1 MNRETSLATASKTC
15 PFYIHPRH
23 WQEWRSCAVDP
34 DIIALNVRSLA
45 EQRPYEYLCY
55 SPLLPRTNTGRLATW
70 VLRRYTHTEHGGW
83 WCDGLDPLDNWQPMR
98 WGCFKPDKPVR
109 DEKGKLVKYE
119 HPFKCSTKAFF
130 LRVSVQIWR
139 RVAHLYKKRLPDNIV
154 VTADGEA
161 LGFWAWVLENNI
173 PITITEGA
181 KKAGALLTA
190 GYAAIAL
197 PGIDG
202 GYRTPKDD
210 AGNKIGRSYL
220 LPELKYFAT
229 RGRRINFCFDRDSKR
244 KTVRNVNRAITTCG
258 KLLTQLGC
266 DIWVISWQQPEKGV
280 DDFLAVYGSDV
291 FERVAHSLAANWD
304 TWLGRSYT
312 QLAYAPDILVNRR
325 YLGEIPLPV
334 AAQLVAIKS
343 PKGTGKT
350 HLLESVVAEAIA
362 NGQWVLVVG
371 HRVQLVEALCH
382 RFGIPYITEVRTSQT
397 GAVLGYGL
405 CVDSLH
411 PQSQARFNADNW
423 HDGLV
428 IIDECEQ
435 VIWHALNSNTC
446 QRSRV
451 AILQQLKTL
460 LSNVLQGNGRVFLA
474 DADLSD
480 LSIDFVRS
488 LSGYD
493 TEPTVIVNGWLPG
506 PEECCNIHNYTG
518 KNPSALVAALET
530 HIAQGGRPFV
540 VCSAQKA
547 KSNWG
552 TRTLESH
559 LQNLFNDQRILR
571 IDSETISDPSHPA
584 YGCIANLNEILPD
597 YDIVLASPSIETGVS
612 IDLKGH
618 FTSVWGIF
626 QGVQSSSSARQAL
639 FRLREPVERHIW
651 AAPYGIGK
659 IGNGSTSVNSLLAS
673 QHKLAKANIRLLQ
686 ETALDDIELN
696 FQPESL
702 RIWAQM
708 AVGVNLGMIDYRQS
722 ILAGLKAEGHQIVD
736 ASVAVDDAVRLSII
750 GTREQNH
757 QAEASAIA
765 SAPEISPAQYEQ
777 LQEQKAKTQAQRYS
791 QGKHMIQQRYGIPV
805 DTSLVLKDDDGWY
818 AQIKLHYYLT
828 VGRQFLKGRDVS
840 RLLEQ
845 SLLNNGALWQPDLNR
860 TQMCVAVAVLENLG
874 LLELLVPNREWR
886 SSDEVLQQMAL
897 LAQAHA
903 WDIKAALNITISEK
917 DTPIA
922 IAQKLLGKVG
932 LKLEYLRREGSDGER
947 IRVYGSTTPSD
958 GRDKVFA
965 AWMVRD
971 EAATVNF
978 TSTPGNKESTNSS
991 MDLMELEAGVEVKSV
1006 QTSEGKPA
1014 LEPSPCGA

>member
-1 MNRETSLATASKTC
+1 MNQKKSSLATTKQIC
-15 PFYIHPRH
+15 PNHIHPRH

-34 DIIALNVRSLA
+34 DIITLNVRSLE

-98 WGCFKPDKPVR
+98 WGCFKPDRPVR

-119 HPFKCSTKAFF
+119 HPFKIGTRAFF
-130 LRVSVQIWR
+130 LRVSLQIWQ
-139 RVAHLYKKRLPDNIV
+139 RVADRNNKRLPDNIV

-173 PITITEGA
+173 PITIAEGA

-202 GYRTPKDD
+202 GYRTPKDE

-220 LPELKYFAT
+220 LPELKHFAT
-229 RGRRINFCFDRDSKR
+229 SGRKIYFCFDKDQKR
-244 KTVRNVNRAITTCG
+244 KTVRNVNRAISTTG

-280 DDFLAVYGSDV
+280 DDFLAAYGCEL

-325 YLGEIPLPV
+325 YLGEISLPQT
-334 AAQLVAIKS
+334 AQLVAIKS

-350 HLLESVVAEAIA
+350 QLLESVVADAIA
-362 NGQWVLVVG
+362 SGQWVLVVG

-382 RFGIPYITEVRTSQT
+382 RFGIPYITEVRTSET

-423 HDGLV
+423 HDGVV

-446 QRSRV
+446 QKSRV

-506 PEECCNIHNYTG
+506 PEESCNIYNYTG

-530 HIAQGGRPFV
+530 HINNGGKPFV

-559 LQNLFNDQRILR
+559 LQNLFADKRILR

-612 IDLKGH
+612 INLKQH

-651 AAPYGIGK
+651 AAPYGIGF

-686 ETALDDIELN
+686 EAALDDIELN

-722 ILAGLKAEGHQIVD
+722 ILTGLKAEGHQIVD
-736 ASVAVDDAVRLSII
+736 ASETVDDAVKCAII

-765 SAPEISPAQYEQ
+765 SAPEISPRQYEQ
-777 LQEQKAKTQAQRYS
+777 LQEQKAKTQAQRHC
-791 QGKHMIQQRYGIPV
+791 QRKHLLVQRYGIPV
-805 DTSLVLKDDDGWY
+805 DASLVLKDDDGWY

-828 VGRQFLKGRDVS
+828 IGRQFLKGRDAS
-840 RLLEQ
+840 RLHEQ
-845 SLLNNGALWQPDLNR
+845 SLQGNGALWQPDLNR
-860 TQMCVAVAVLENLG
+860 TQVSVAVAVLENLG

-886 SSDEVLQQMAL
+886 SCDEVLQQMAL
-897 LAQAHA
+897 LAIAHA

-932 LKLEYLRREGSDGER
+932 LKLEYLRREGSDGKR
-947 IRVYGSTTPSD
+947 MRVYGSSTPSD
-958 GRDKVFA
+958 GRDEVFA
-965 AWMVRD
+965 AWMARD
-971 EAATVNF
+971 EANAAVSF
-978 TSTPGNKESTNSS
+978 TSTPGNKKMITSSTDVIKLNA
-991 MDLMELEAGVEVKSV
+991 EAV
-1006 QTSEGKPA
+1006 
-1014 LEPSPCGA
+1014 

>member
-1 MNRETSLATASKTC
+1 MNQAKSSFTTMGQSC
-15 PFYIHPRH
+15 PDYIYARH
-23 WQEWRSCAVDP
+23 WQEWLASAVDP
-34 DIIALNVRSLA
+34 DIIALNVHSM
-45 EQRPYEYLCY
+45 EGQRPYEYLCY
-55 SPLLPRTNTGRLATW
+55 SPLLPRTNTGRLAAW
-70 VLRRYTHTEHGGW
+70 VLNRYTHTEHGGW
-83 WCDGLDPLDNWQPMR
+83 WCDGLDPFDSWQPMR

-109 DEKGKLVKYE
+109 DERGKLVKYE
-119 HPFKCSTKAFF
+119 HPFKIGTRAFF
-130 LRVSVQIWR
+130 LRVSLQIWR
-139 RVAHLYKKRLPDNIV
+139 RVAHLYNKPVPDNIV

-202 GYRTPKDD
+202 GYRAPKDE

-220 LPELKYFAT
+220 LPELKHFAT
-229 RGRRINFCFDRDSKR
+229 KGRRIYFCFDRDSKR

-280 DDFLAVYGSDV
+280 DDFLFCHGSDL
-291 FERVAHSLAANWD
+291 FEQVTGLAASWD

-325 YLGEIPLPV
+325 YLGEISIPL
-334 AAQLVAIKS
+334 AAQLVAVKS

-350 HLLESVVAEAIA
+350 HLLESVVTDAIA

-382 RFGIPYITEVRTSQT
+382 RFGIPYITEVRTSET
-397 GAVLGYGL
+397 GSVLGYGL

-423 HDGLV
+423 HDGVV

-446 QRSRV
+446 QTSRV

-493 TEPTVIVNGWLPG
+493 TEPTVIVNQWLPG
-506 PEECCNIHNYTG
+506 PEERCNIHNYTG

-530 HIAQGGRPFV
+530 HINNDGKPFI

-559 LQNLFNDQRILR
+559 LQNLFNDKRILR

-584 YGCIANLNEILPD
+584 YGCIANLNEILPH

-612 IDLKGH
+612 IDLKQH

-659 IGNGSTSVNSLLAS
+659 ISNGSTSVKSLLAS

-686 ETALDDIELN
+686 EAELDDIELN

-722 ILAGLKAEGHQIVD
+722 ILTGLKAEGHQIVA
-736 ASVAVDDAVRLSII
+736 ASVAVNDAVKCAV
-750 GTREQNH
+750 TDTKEQNH
-757 QAEASAIA
+757 RAEASAIA
-765 SAPEISPAQYEQ
+765 SAPEISSVQYEQ
-777 LQEQKAKTQAQRYS
+777 LQEQKAKTQAQRHSQRKHLLEKRYS
-791 QGKHMIQQRYGIPV
+791 IPV
-805 DTSLVLKDDDGWY
+805 DASLVLKDDDGWY

-840 RLLEQ
+840 RLMEQ
-845 SLLNNGALWQPDLNR
+845 SEQGNGALWQPDLNR
-860 TQMCVAVAVLENLG
+860 TQVSVSVAALENLG
-874 LLELLVPNREWR
+874 LLELLIPNQEWR
-886 SSDEVLQQMAL
+886 SSDQVLQQMAM
-897 LAQAHA
+897 LALAHA

-947 IRVYGSTTPSD
+947 MRVYGYTAPSD
-958 GRDKVFA
+958 GRDEVFA
-965 AWMVRD
+965 AWMARD
-971 EAATVNF
+971 EANATVDF
-978 TSTPGNKESTNSS
+978 TSTPGNKEITNSS
-991 MDLMELEAGVEVKSV
+991 MDMTKLDTAGV
-1006 QTSEGKPA
+1006 
-1014 LEPSPCGA
+1014 